1 MPNHIN
7 IKMFQIRKNNGLTQ
21 EEFGKI
27 LNMQR
32 STYAY
37 KEVKGDFTAEDVLT
51 IIEHFN
57 LAADFF
63 EDKNE
68 HHIINFENIEN
79 DENVQIYRS
88 VGYNFDKTDDEAPTI
103 ITYKE
108 SKLLKRFRTLS
119 EDEKQRLLD
128 FLENLQNE

>member
-21 EEFGKI
+21 EEFGKT

-51 IIEHFN
+51 IIKHFN

-88 VGYNFDKTDDEAPTI
+88 VGFNFDKSDDEAPTI

-119 EDEKQRLLD
+119 EEEKKRLLE
-128 FLENLQNE
+128 FLENLENE